1 MKKILIQINI
11 LVIIGFVWSLFFGLH
26 IFSPLLL
33 PSPQMIIK
41 AFVNIFLQDHIYI
54 DLKYS
59 LWRLFAGLSLGTTIG
74 LLLGFL
80 ISLSKKLIE
89 LSSFWL
95 DFTRSLPYVALIP
108 IFMLFFGIGEK
119 SKIFLIAFV
128 CIVITMLNVIQSLK
142 NINQTRIMM
151 AKSMGLNQ
159 TQIFLKIILPESLA
173 YLSAGVKHML
183 SFATIIVI
191 VCEMFMG
198 TEYGLGK
205 KIINYH
211 LIFST
216 DYMYATII
224 LTGVIGYFL
233 NKSYQLFEGHI
244 IHWTGK

>member
-1 MKKILIQINI
+1 MKKFLIQINI
-11 LVIIGFVWSLFFGLH
+11 LIIIGFVWSLIFGFH

-33 PSPQMIIK
+33 PSPQMILK
-41 AFVNIFLQDHIYI
+41 AFVNIFLQDHIYL

-59 LWRLFAGLSLGTTIG
+59 LWRLFAGLILGSVIG
-74 LLLGFL
+74 ILLGFF

-89 LSSFWL
+89 ISSFWL
-95 DFTRSLPYVALIP
+95 DFTRSLPYVSLVP

-119 SKIFLIAFV
+119 AKIYLVAFV
-128 CIVITMLNVIQSLK
+128 CIVIMILNVIQSLK

-159 TQIFLKIILPESLA
+159 IQIFFKIILPESLA
-173 YLSAGVKHML
+173 FLSTGVKHML

-191 VCEMFMG
+191 VSEMFMS

-211 LIFST
+211 LVFST

-224 LTGVIGYFL
+224 LTGIIGYVL
-233 NKSYQLFEGHI
+233 NKTYQLFEQRVV
-244 IHWTGK
+244 HWAGK